1 MLQPLAPFLA
11 THPRVLTVYASF
23 CLFLVYT
30 TVYGFR
36 KPYQAEKYTGL
47 KWAGVIDFKTAL
59 IISQLI
65 GYAISKFAGVK
76 IVSEIPRTGPKR
88 ILYLIGMILVSEAGL
103 VLLAVLPQDFKVIG
117 TMINAL
123 PLGLIWGFV
132 SCQVNLLVS

>member
-11 THPRVLTVYASF
+11 NHPRVLTVYASF

-36 KPYQAEKYTGL
+36 KPYQAEKYEGL
-47 KWAGVIDFKTAL
+47 KWVGLCDFKIAL
-59 IISQLI
+59 VFSQLI

-88 ILYLIGMILVSEAGL
+88 ILYLIVMIMVSQFGL
-103 VLLAVLPQDFKVIG
+103 VLFAVLPQDFKLLGIC
-117 TMINAL
+117 INAL
-123 PLGLIWGFV
+123 PLGMIWG
-132 SCQVNLLVS
+132 